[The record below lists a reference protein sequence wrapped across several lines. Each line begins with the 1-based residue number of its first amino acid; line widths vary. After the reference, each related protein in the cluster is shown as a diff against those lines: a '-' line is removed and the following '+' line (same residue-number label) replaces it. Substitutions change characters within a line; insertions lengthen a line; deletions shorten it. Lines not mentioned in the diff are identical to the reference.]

1 MNLAN
6 HAKPSK
12 NSSSKYLFA
21 TKQKKIHESFVSKK
35 NRLSFI
41 LVIKCKQTFA
51 VFTADFKTTSLSYF
65 QREKQKYCQDKI
77 KIITMKIINDDSI

>member
-1 MNLAN
+1 MEFQFLIDMNLAN

-41 LVIKCKQTFA
+41 LVIKCKQTLQFLQQTLKQQ
-51 VFTADFKTTSLSYF
+51 VFRTFNAKNTV
-65 QREKQKYCQDKI
+65 KI
-77 KIITMKIINDDSI
+77 R